1 MHTTSTIQERLASAD
16 AVALVKEWLKGN
28 RGQSLQALARY
39 VCEALE
45 LKDARRE
52 LRIAGTVKA
61 LRVLGSRGYW
71 RLPKGRSRNAKAG
84 RWRPRRLGRA
94 VARPREVPARA
105 DQVQGLKL
113 REVRSEE
120 EELFRTWNEL
130 VETEHPLRDGRMVG
144 RQLRYLIGSE
154 HGWLGAVGF
163 GSCALRLADRDEWIG
178 WDEPKR
184 REFQDRVLD
193 MRRFLI
199 RPCVRCENLASR
211 VLSLV
216 TERVGA
222 DFERR
227 YGFEPWLLES
237 FVNTEA
243 YEGTCYQAAN
253 WVCVG
258 ESIGRGRNGPIEPT
272 VPRKDIYVYE
282 LNRRWR
288 HDMGI
293 VPKSERITPLS
304 LEESLGN
311 AQWVAAEFGAAD
323 LGHLDATE
331 RLVRIA
337 QAKALNPS
345 APYTECFA
353 GDRHELK
360 AYYRFINKKH
370 ERMNPTGILSG
381 HRQETIRRIKGQRR
395 VLAVQDTTDLDFSD
409 RLHCNDLGDIGKNQ
423 TGAVSQGLKMHS
435 LLPLSESGLL
445 LGVLGTNIYASHFDG
460 EEKAQVRPIEEKE
473 SFRWLRAIDELV
485 EVSEWAPETE
495 LIAIGDRESD
505 LFELFDYRRRKARH
519 IHLLVR
525 ARYDRC
531 LSEGSCA
538 EDEPR
543 KLFAHLE
550 SLPVMAEAT
559 ISVPRQREKKGKPSQ
574 PGRISLPARRA
585 KVQLRWERVTVN
597 APQTSQ
603 TRHMQ
608 PVDLWAVMLTEAD
621 PPEGAKP
628 LRWVL
633 LTTVPIE
640 SRKQAL
646 RCLRWY
652 TRRWRIEEWH
662 RVLKSGCRIEAHQH
676 QSAGKLACAIAID
689 AVMAWRVMLLILLG
703 REAPDLRCDLIFE
716 PWECRLLEALQ
727 PMVAPD
733 TMPVQKKS
741 PCPSPP
747 PTSSSPDSAERST
760 ATPANYQ
767 DPKPS
772 CADFDASATSASA
785 TESEKEHPYMALLSD
800 GFRDTR
806 RASMND
812 ESCLPDCTSLGG
824 GA

>member
-1 MHTTSTIQERLASAD
+1 MHTTSTIQEQLASAD
-16 AVALVKEWLKGN
+16 AVALVKKWLKEN
-28 RGQSLQALARY
+28 RGEMRQALARY
-39 VCEALE
+39 VCEALD
-45 LKDARRE
+45 LKDARGA
-52 LRIAGTVKA
+52 LRMGGTLKA
-61 LRVLGSRGYW
+61 LRVLETRGYW
-71 RLPKGRSRNAKAG
+71 RLPKAQNANGKAG
-84 RWRPRRLGRA
+84 CGRPRRLGRP
-94 VARPREVPARA
+94 VAPPRAVPARVE
-105 DQVQGLKL
+105 QVQGLKL
-113 REVRSEE
+113 VEIRPEE
-120 EELFRTWNEL
+120 DELFRAWNEL
-130 VETEHPLRDGRMVG
+130 IETEHPLRASRMVG

-178 WDEPKR
+178 WDETMR
-184 REFQDRVLD
+184 RQYQDRVLD

-199 RPCVRCENLASR
+199 RPSVRCENLASR

-253 WVCVG
+253 WLCVG
-258 ESIGRGRNGPIEPT
+258 ESIGRGRNGPVEPT
-272 VPRKDIYVYE
+272 VPRKDVYVYE

-288 HDMGI
+288 PLMGLA
-293 VPKSERITPLS
+293 PKSEQITPLS
-304 LEESLGN
+304 VEDSLGN
-311 AQWVAAEFGAAD
+311 AQWVAAEFGAAE
-323 LGHLDATE
+323 LGHRDATQ

-337 QAKALNPS
+337 QAKAQNPS

-381 HRQETIRRIKGQRR
+381 HRRETIRRIKGHRR
-395 VLAVQDTTDLDFSD
+395 VLAVRDTTDLDFSE

-435 LLPLSESGLL
+435 LLPLTEGGLP
-445 LGVLGTNIYASHFDG
+445 LGVLGTNIYASHFDS
-460 EEKAQVRPIEEKE
+460 EDKAQDRPIEEKE
-473 SFRWLRAIDELV
+473 SYRWLRDIDALI
-485 EVSEWAPETE
+485 EVSQWAPDTE
-495 LIAIGDRESD
+495 LIAVGDRESD
-505 LFELFDYRRRKARH
+505 LFELFDYRRRKARP

-525 ARYDRC
+525 ARHDRC
-531 LSEGSCA
+531 LQ
-538 EDEPR
+538 DEPL

-550 SLPVMAEAT
+550 ALPLMAEAT
-559 ISVPRQREKKGKPSQ
+559 ISVPRQREKKGKPSHS
-574 PGRISLPARRA
+574 GRIGLPARQA
-585 KVQLRWERVTVN
+585 QIQLRWDKVTIS
-597 APQTSQ
+597 APKTTQ
-603 TRHMQ
+603 TRHML
-608 PVDLWAVMLTEAD
+608 PVELWAVLLTEVD

-640 SRKQAL
+640 SRKQAM

-676 QSAGKLACAIAID
+676 QSAAKLARAIAID
-689 AVMAWRVMLLILLG
+689 TVMAWRVMLLTLLG

-727 PMVAPD
+727 PRVAPE
-733 TMPVQKKS
+733 TMREQKKGLYA
-741 PCPSPP
+741 SPP
-747 PTSSSPDSAERST
+747 PMSSSPDSAVRST
-760 ATPANYQ
+760 ETPASYP

-772 CADFDASATSASA
+772 SVASVASATSASA
-785 TESEKEHPYMALLSD
+785 TGWGKENP
-800 GFRDTR
+800 
-806 RASMND
+806 
-812 ESCLPDCTSLGG
+812 
-824 GA
+824 